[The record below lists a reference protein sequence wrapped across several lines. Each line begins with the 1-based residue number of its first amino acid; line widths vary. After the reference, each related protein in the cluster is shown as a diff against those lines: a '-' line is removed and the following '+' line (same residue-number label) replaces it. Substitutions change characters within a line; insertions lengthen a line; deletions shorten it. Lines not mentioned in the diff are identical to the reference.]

1 MKTVLDLPSGHLRP
15 ATVDDLEAVLNLL
28 HDPDVRRYLC
38 DDALLPRETVA
49 AMLAESEGLDRSGM
63 GLWIIED
70 SLGGFVGIA
79 GLQPV
84 SEALAGVPEMV
95 GEVEPIIAVSPAF
108 WQQGLARQTLR
119 ALTLYAQSNLHLSQL
134 FAAVDEPNQRSHRL
148 MQTCGFVP
156 IQMTDGPANKLIL
169 YRLQLSGRGSS

>member
-15 ATVDDLEAVLNLL
+15 ATVDDLDAVLNLL

-49 AMLAESEGLDRSGM
+49 AMLAESERLDRSGM
-63 GLWIIED
+63 GLWSIED
-70 SLGGFVGIA
+70 FSGGFVGIA

-84 SEALAGVPEMV
+84 SEALAGVPEMA
-95 GEVEPIIAVSPAF
+95 GEVEPIIALHPTF
-108 WQQGLARQTLR
+108 WGQGLARQTLC
-119 ALTLYAQSNLHLSQL
+119 ALASYARSNLHLSQL

-148 MQTCGFVP
+148 MQTCGFGP
-156 IQMTDGPANKLIL
+156 IQTTDGPAHKLII
-169 YRLQLSGRGSS
+169 YRLQLGERGSS